1 MEEILNGLKAYILE
15 TAEYYT
21 EQADETT
28 PMYALSE
35 NDIIIGQVDLTKQK
49 SKILCSLIPDTQEPE
64 DAYIEGTSATNNIT
78 VTFICRGA
86 KIDVLIRQMMRY
98 AEAFKNS
105 CFADNSCGGICDDIT
120 IESVKYYLDAGI
132 IDNQATAVEI
142 TIGINKSIGD

>member
-1 MEEILNGLKAYILE
+1 MEEILNGIKAYIIA
-15 TAEYYT
+15 TASFYT

-28 PMYALSE
+28 PMSALTE

-64 DAYIEGTSATNNIT
+64 DAYIEGTSAQNNIT

-98 AEAFKNS
+98 AEAFKNAS
-105 CFADNSCGGICDDIT
+105 FEDNSMGGICDDIT

-132 IDNQATAVEI
+132 IDNQATACEI
-142 TIGINKSIGD
+142 TITVNKSV

>member
-1 MEEILNGLKAYILE
+1 MEETLNGIKAYIIA
-15 TAEYYT
+15 TASFYT

-28 PMYALSE
+28 PMSALTES
-35 NDIIIGQVDLTKQK
+35 DIIIGQVDLTKQK

-64 DAYIEGTSATNNIT
+64 DAYIEGTSAQNNIT

-98 AEAFKNS
+98 AEAFKNAS
-105 CFADNSCGGICDDIT
+105 FEDNSMGGICGDIT
-120 IESVKYYLDAGI
+120 IESIKYYLDAGI

-142 TIGINKSIGD
+142 TIQVNKPI

>member
-1 MEEILNGLKAYILE
+1 MEEILNGIKAYIIA
-15 TAEYYT
+15 TASFYT

-28 PMYALSE
+28 PMSALTES
-35 NDIIIGQVDLTKQK
+35 DIIIGQVDLTKQK

-64 DAYIEGTSATNNIT
+64 DAYIEGTSAQNNIT

-98 AEAFKNS
+98 AEAFKNAS
-105 CFADNSCGGICDDIT
+105 FEDNSMGGICGDIT
-120 IESVKYYLDAGI
+120 IESIKYYLDAGI

-142 TIGINKSIGD
+142 TISIEKSI

>member
-28 PMYALSE
+28 PMTAPAE
-35 NDIIIGQVDLTKQK
+35 KDIVIGQIDLTKQK
-49 SKILCSLIPDTQEPE
+49 AAVLCSLIPDDQTPE
-64 DAYIEGTSATNNIT
+64 NAYIEGTSATHNIT
-78 VTFICRGA
+78 VSFICRGA

-132 IDNQATAVEI
+132 IDNQATACEI
-142 TIGINKSIGD
+142 TISVEKSV

>member
-1 MEEILNGLKAYILE
+1 MEETLNGIKAYIIA
-15 TAEYYT
+15 TASFYT

-28 PMYALSE
+28 PMSALTES
-35 NDIIIGQVDLTKQK
+35 DIIIGQVDLTKQK

-64 DAYIEGTSATNNIT
+64 DAYIEGTSAQNNIT

-98 AEAFKNS
+98 AEAFKNAS
-105 CFADNSCGGICDDIT
+105 FADNSMGGICGDIT
-120 IESVKYYLDAGI
+120 IESIKYYLDAGI

-142 TIGINKSIGD
+142 TIQVNKPI